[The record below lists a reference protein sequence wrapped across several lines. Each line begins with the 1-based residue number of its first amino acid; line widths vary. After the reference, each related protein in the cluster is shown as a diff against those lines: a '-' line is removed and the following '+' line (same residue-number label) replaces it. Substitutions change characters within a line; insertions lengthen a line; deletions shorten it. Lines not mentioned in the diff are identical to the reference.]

1 MNPPSLDNLPE
12 PARGWLQAELDA
24 GNALL
29 EWVWPPADVQASQVL
44 LLALPLRA
52 HAGAT
57 LPVCFGELAPG
68 LPAVVVLVAEP
79 MPQDPP
85 SPPAPDSPLL
95 RRFRRSL
102 AIDFNAWHDGI
113 GYDLDALREADPAD
127 QVAAL
132 HLLRRD
138 GLGDWRDVQALACML
153 PFPAVGGL
161 AEVLLRRLWHEGTP
175 VLRMAVLRHAPQLVG
190 VRERRRALVQ
200 ALAEVQPFEGLS
212 ECLEEVRRDHPPMVL
227 RALWA
232 AAAER
237 PRSVAVHCAAL
248 LAHLHGLTKS
258 TFDLALRPLFL
269 RCGSEDPAERAEALA
284 ELRRRLRAMGARL
297 PRRAPPALRAWR

>member
-1 MNPPSLDNLPE
+1 MSTANLDELPE
-12 PARGWLQAELDA
+12 PARIWLRAELAA
-24 GNALL
+24 GNQLL
-29 EWVWPPADVQASQVL
+29 QWVRPPADLRASQVL

-52 HAGAT
+52 HAGAVP
-57 LPVCFGELAPG
+57 PVCFGELAPG

-85 SPPAPDSPLL
+85 SPPAPDSPQLL
-95 RRFRRSL
+95 RFRRSL

-113 GYDLDALREADPAD
+113 GYDLEALRQAEPAD

-132 HLLRRD
+132 GLLRRD
-138 GLGDWRDVQALACML
+138 GLGDWRDVEALACL
-153 PFPAVGGL
+153 TAFPVVASP
-161 AEVLLRRLWHEGTP
+161 AAMLLRRLWREGP
-175 VLRMAVLRHAPQLVG
+175 AVLRMAVLRHAPQLVG

-200 ALAEVQPFEGLS
+200 ALGEVQPFEGLS

-248 LAHLHGLTKS
+248 LAHLYGLAKS
-258 TFDLALRPLFL
+258 PFDLAQRPLFL
-269 RCGSEDPAERAEALA
+269 RCGSDDPAERTQALA
-284 ELRRRLRAMGARL
+284 ELRRRVRATGARL
-297 PRRAPPALRAWR
+297 PR